1 MASCRRHEGIPF
13 EEASDNGYWQATGY
27 VDRILK
33 GEKPADL
40 PVHVPTKFETVMNL
54 KMFKSLGLTV
64 TPSLLALLAPRR
76 GGRIG
81 VGCYRAFGRDRH
93 IGTFAS
99 SAAIRSLSE

>member
-13 EEASDNGYWQATGY
+13 EEASDNGYRQATGY

-40 PVHVPTKFETVMNL
+40 PVQVPTKFETVMNL
-54 KMFKSLGLTV
+54 KMAKSLGLTV
-64 TPSLLALLAPRR
+64 TPSLHAPRR

-99 SAAIRSLSE
+99 SAAIQSLSE

>member
-13 EEASDNGYWQATGY
+13 EEASDNGYRQATGY

-40 PVHVPTKFETVMNL
+40 PVQAPTKFETVMNL
-54 KMFKSLGLTV
+54 KMAKSLGLTV
-64 TPSLLALLAPRR
+64 TPSLLAPRR

>member
-1 MASCRRHEGIPF
+1 MPAPRRNSVPRRHRTT
-13 EEASDNGYWQATGY
+13 ATGRPP
-27 VDRILK
+27 VTSSRILK

-40 PVHVPTKFETVMNL
+40 PVQVPTKFETVMNL
-54 KMFKSLGLTV
+54 KMAKSLGLTV
-64 TPSLLALLAPRR
+64 TPSLLAPRR

-93 IGTFAS
+93 IGPFAS